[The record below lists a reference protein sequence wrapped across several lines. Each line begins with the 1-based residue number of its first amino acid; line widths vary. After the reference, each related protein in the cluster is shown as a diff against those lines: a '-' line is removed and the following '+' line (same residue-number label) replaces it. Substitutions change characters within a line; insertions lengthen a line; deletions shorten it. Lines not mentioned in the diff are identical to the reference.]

1 MPERKTITKYASQ
14 CFGYGQGKHID
25 EKIKLNISTID
36 KSIKITPIKCAALLI
51 QFHENIYQD
60 WSVGRLSLHLFTHG
74 IGRLSLSFY
83 TYHIE
88 NRIY

>member
-1 MPERKTITKYASQ
+1 MLANVSDMDKENT
-14 CFGYGQGKHID
+14 

-60 WSVGRLSLHLFTHG
+60 WSNGCPSLYLFTHGVGRLSP
-74 IGRLSLSFY
+74 SFY
-83 TYHIE
+83 THIYHIE